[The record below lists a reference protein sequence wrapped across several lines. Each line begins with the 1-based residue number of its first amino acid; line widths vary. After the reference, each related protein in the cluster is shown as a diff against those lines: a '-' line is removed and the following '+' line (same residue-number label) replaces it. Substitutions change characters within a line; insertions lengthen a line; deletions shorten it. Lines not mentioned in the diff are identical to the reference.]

1 MKIDEL
7 GDTPRIGRL
16 NGELGHRLFCAK
28 PRGKEKGKK
37 TKRGKEKEREVSRS
51 EENKIA
57 TRNEAVVALKIS
69 TILFLDRLVQ
79 HGENFIVRSPV
90 SFQGT
95 VQVS

>member
-1 MKIDEL
+1 MASLDIVSSARNQ
-7 GDTPRIGRL
+7 G
-16 NGELGHRLFCAK
+16 
-28 PRGKEKGKK
+28 RGKEKEKK
-37 TKRGKEKEREVSRS
+37 TKSGKEKEREVSRS